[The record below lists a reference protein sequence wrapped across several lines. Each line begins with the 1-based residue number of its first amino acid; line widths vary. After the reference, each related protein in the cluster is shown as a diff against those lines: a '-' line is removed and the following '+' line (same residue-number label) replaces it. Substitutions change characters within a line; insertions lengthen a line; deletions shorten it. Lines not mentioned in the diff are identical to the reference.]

1 MDPAEDNQTKAHWS
15 YPAAK
20 AKGSTEEVYRTGL
33 IAAKERA
40 AGQGDTEIESAAN
53 ELLQLIDEKEEG
65 EGSEPEESG
74 ESESEEGD
82 EEKDKPGANAVRAA
96 RDLPRLATRI
106 FGTPLMIQGAK
117 LEVILG
123 VLGPRLGLDLSR
135 AAEEGAAQPP
145 PIARALFGAAES
157 AAKADPTVKGILHV
171 IDSYGGEV
179 NGCFDLADQIFA
191 TRSAKPVYAVAADD
205 AYSAAYA
212 LASAAD
218 KLYVSRTSGVG
229 SIGVIALHVAQS
241 GYDKQLGVKYTY
253 VHAGARKADGN
264 PHESLSRPAKA
275 SIQAE
280 VDRVQALFAGSVAK
294 YRGLK
299 AEDLIKLEAATF
311 HGENA
316 VAAK

>member
-145 PIARALFGAAES
+145 PIARALFGAAEDLQAGTDERPYDLTSDGIAIITTEGTLVHKAGWLGALSGLVSYADIGAAES

-212 LASAAD
+212 LAS
-218 KLYVSRTSGVG
+218 
-229 SIGVIALHVAQS
+229 
-241 GYDKQLGVKYTY
+241 
-253 VHAGARKADGN
+253 
-264 PHESLSRPAKA
+264 
-275 SIQAE
+275 
-280 VDRVQALFAGSVAK
+280 
-294 YRGLK
+294 
-299 AEDLIKLEAATF
+299 
-311 HGENA
+311 
-316 VAAK
+316 